1 MLPPAK
7 PCSFVAVD
15 RSAVGWSHAVV
26 FLSPTENRS
35 KSSPVDTST
44 FFSRMALDLQD
55 EPTAERTIERIAEFA
70 MAATDCDDAGIML
83 VHGRKQ
89 IETAAATSGRVG
101 ESHNLQIVHDQ
112 GPCLDAIEGAPLY
125 LSDDITAD
133 ERWPLWGQAVT
144 ALGFRSVLS
153 IRLATRARRY
163 GSLNLY
169 AERPNAFD
177 EDDVAVATI
186 FVSHASVAL
195 AAARN
200 EQGLQSAIDARKL
213 IGQAQG
219 ILMERFDLDA
229 DRAFEFL
236 RRQSQHHNV
245 KLRAV
250 AEWVV
255 SHRAEPAAI
264 FGASSPEGGTSA
276 AS

>member
-1 MLPPAK
+1 M
-7 PCSFVAVD
+7 
-15 RSAVGWSHAVV
+15 
-26 FLSPTENRS
+26 
-35 KSSPVDTST
+35 DTS
-44 FFSRMALDLQD
+44 FFSRMALELHD
-55 EPTAERTIERIAEFA
+55 EPTAERTIERITEFA
-70 MAATDCDDAGIML
+70 MAATNCDDAGIML

-89 IETAAATSGRVG
+89 IETAAATSSRVA

-112 GPCLDAIEGAPLY
+112 GPCLDAIEGAPIY
-125 LSDDITAD
+125 LSEDVGDD
-133 ERWPLWGQAVT
+133 ERWPLWGPAV
-144 ALGFRSVLS
+144 AELGMHSALS
-153 IRLATRARRY
+153 IRLATRTRRY

-169 AERPNAFD
+169 ADRTNAFD

-195 AAARN
+195 AAAHN
-200 EQGLQSAIDARKL
+200 EQGLQRAIDARKL

-245 KLRAV
+245 KLRSV

-255 SHRAEPAAI
+255 ANRALPAAE
-264 FGASSPEGGTSA
+264 FAASSPEGGTSA

>member
-1 MLPPAK
+1 M
-7 PCSFVAVD
+7 
-15 RSAVGWSHAVV
+15 
-26 FLSPTENRS
+26 
-35 KSSPVDTST
+35 DTST
-44 FFSRMALDLQD
+44 FFSRMALELHD
-55 EPTAERTIERIAEFA
+55 EPTAERTIERITEFA

-83 VHGRKQ
+83 VHGRNQ
-89 IETAAATSGRVG
+89 IETAAATSSRVA

-112 GPCLDAIEGAPLY
+112 GPCLDAIEGEAIY
-125 LSDDITAD
+125 LAENIATDP
-133 ERWPLWGQAVT
+133 RWPLWAPAV
-144 ALGFRSVLS
+144 AELGFGSVLS

-169 AERPNAFD
+169 AERTNAFD
-177 EDDVAVATI
+177 DDDVAVATI

-195 AAARN
+195 AAAHN
-200 EQGLQSAIDARKL
+200 EEGLQYAIDARKL

-245 KLRAV
+245 KLRSV

-255 SHRAEPAAI
+255 ANRRVPAAV
-264 FGASSPEGGTSA
+264 FDVSSPEGGRSA